1 MSTILTIAGLTLKEL
16 SRRRVVMAG
25 LVLTAI
31 VLTLAAWGFAS
42 LPRVPCGRN
51 PCPEIQIL
59 SAAAVLLIMMMFM
72 ISFVIALGAAF
83 LAAPAIASD
92 IESGIALAM
101 LPRPI
106 RRRDVLVG
114 KWLALAGVIIL
125 YTLAVGGILVAIV
138 KYFTGYMP
146 PGPLMAV
153 AYIAAEGL
161 MLLTLALLGS
171 TRLGPM
177 ACGIMA
183 VVLFGVTWMMGVAG
197 AIGVAFQNQAVTNV
211 GVIASLILPTDGLW
225 RAAAYHLSPAI
236 LLATAAQT
244 GVNGNPFIVAAP
256 PTPAYHIWAA
266 LWIMAA
272 LALAIYSFEHRD
284 L

>member
-1 MSTILTIAGLTLKEL
+1 MSDAIIDPREGEEAPPPRRIFQPPPLTNKKNPG
-16 SRRRVVMAG
+16 VVSSLDHAADG
-25 LVLTAI
+25 LVYA
-31 VLTLAAWGFAS
+31 V
-42 LPRVPCGRN
+42 RRERN
-51 PCPEIQIL
+51 LKIHFV
-59 SAAAVLLIMMMFM
+59 AAV
-72 ISFVIALGAAF
+72 A
-83 LAAPAIASD
+83 
-92 IESGIALAM
+92 
-101 LPRPI
+101 
-106 RRRDVLVG
+106 VL
-114 KWLALAGVIIL
+114 
-125 YTLAVGGILVAIV
+125 
-138 KYFTGYMP
+138 
-146 PGPLMAV
+146 
-153 AYIAAEGL
+153 
-161 MLLTLALLGS
+161 LLTLALLGS